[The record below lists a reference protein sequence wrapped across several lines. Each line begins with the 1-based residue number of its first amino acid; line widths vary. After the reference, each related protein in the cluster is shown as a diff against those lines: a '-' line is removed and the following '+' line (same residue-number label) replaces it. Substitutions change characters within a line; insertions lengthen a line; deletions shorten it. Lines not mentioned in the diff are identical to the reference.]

1 VQLQGGT
8 VEQRT
13 HRPSLHLDLSQTS
26 TPPGKKILLLQL
38 HRLLLQLALV
48 QGEEQRRRQHPP
60 RSNAPNQ
67 YEGGVFLR
75 ALKGAFN
82 GAQGGWKIYLGC
94 ACDVFMQGK
103 TNEGVQELSDSGI
116 LFLVPVRFWPTSVGL
131 GLLIYPRKGCV
142 FPIAKARPGL
152 EDSTLGKMLKR
163 MERMGLWAGVS
174 ERRDEERQE
183 VRKRG

>member
-1 VQLQGGT
+1 
-8 VEQRT
+8 VEAGAKPR
-13 HRPSLHLDLSQTS
+13 R
-26 TPPGKKILLLQL
+26 
-38 HRLLLQLALV
+38 
-48 QGEEQRRRQHPP
+48 GEEP
-60 RSNAPNQ
+60 RLRGPETKWRPGPSRGEGRSQ
-67 YEGGVFLR
+67 GCGGRKRSGGGVFLR

-94 ACDVFMQGK
+94 ACDVFIQGK

-116 LFLVPVRFWPTSVGL
+116 LFLLPARFWPTSVGL

-142 FPIAKARPGL
+142 SPIAKARPGL
-152 EDSTLGKMLKR
+152 EDWTLGKMLKR